1 MKITLKT
8 STGSLFAIVNNW
20 QDANLISKSIFKR
33 NYYSDL
39 YYDIEFEDGQ
49 CINGSIDLEPQCFHK
64 PHQNEIFTKHL
75 KTFWTN
81 ISKVK
86 LPHFAIGENDVKLF
100 TNLLTK
106 LPN

>member
-1 MKITLKT
+1 MKITLTT
-8 STGSLFAIVNNW
+8 STGSLFAILNNW
-20 QDANLISKSIFKR
+20 EDANLISKSIFKR

-39 YYDIEFEDGQ
+39 YYKIEFADGQ

-64 PHQNEIFTKHL
+64 PHQNEIFTWHL

-86 LPHFAIGENDVKLF
+86 LPHFAIGENDIKLF